1 MIATKEVTKTTSAS
15 TETVA
20 AKSRG
25 GLSDALIF
33 ILSAELVGALS
44 GVFAGDIGAVY
55 SALEKP
61 PLSPP
66 GWVFP
71 VVWTILYALMGVSA
85 YLIHTSDGEKK
96 AKKRAFA
103 LYWAQLAV
111 NFSWSIVFFGAK
123 AYGAAIAVIAA
134 LIILVIAMIVAFFTI
149 RRSAGL
155 INIPYLLWLLFA
167 AYLNISVAILN

>member
-1 MIATKEVTKTTSAS
+1 MTITNEETKTRA
-15 TETVA
+15 EK
-20 AKSRG
+20 KSG
-25 GLSDALIF
+25 GLSDLLIF
-33 ILSAELVGALS
+33 ILSAELAGALS
-44 GVFAGDIGAVY
+44 GVFAGDFGDVY
-55 SALEKP
+55 SSIEKP

-71 VVWTILYALMGVSA
+71 AVWTVLYALLGISA
-85 YLIHTSDGEKK
+85 YLIHASDGGGKSK
-96 AKKRAFA
+96 SRALV

-111 NFSWSIVFFGAK
+111 NFSWSIVFFGAN
-123 AYGAAIAVIAA
+123 AYGAAVAVIAA
-134 LIILVIAMIVAFFTI
+134 LIILAIAMTAVFFGI